1 MTPCNRFFGQR
12 VRPCAAADEGRMAN
26 TLSGPAA
33 CCRFTS
39 SWWRPVCLDRAQ
51 RGTVAACHNRTRSV
65 FDRTLRNRAHVS
77 RSRACGPA
85 PVYEPCPDRRARE
98 RRFGHRPQG
107 RRHIPPLRRV
117 QGGQRSSSSI
127 TGISRC
133 RPLGYTTRRWRLRQ
147 PRQKVV
153 PRWHQG
159 SLVQVGHRCASL
171 SFDGCAT
178 PFFLE
183 VIPLAPLVSARTP
196 PIALTGVLSGLAL
209 RDLFAI
215 PGNVFGGPD
224 SLDRNPTPRP
234 AQRGAACPDR
244 C

>member
-98 RRFGHRPQG
+98 RRVRPQAAGSRPHPAAAPGPG
-107 RRHIPPLRRV
+107 RPALVEQHH
-117 QGGQRSSSSI
+117 GD
-127 TGISRC
+127 IS
-133 RPLGYTTRRWRLRQ
+133 
-147 PRQKVV
+147 
-153 PRWHQG
+153 
-159 SLVQVGHRCASL
+159 
-171 SFDGCAT
+171 
-178 PFFLE
+178 
-183 VIPLAPLVSARTP
+183 VSATRLHDPSLAFTP
-196 PIALTGVLSGLAL
+196 AEAEGRPSLASGLT
-209 RDLFAI
+209 RT
-215 PGNVFGGPD
+215 G
-224 SLDRNPTPRP
+224 RP
-234 AQRGAACPDR
+234 PMRVPEFRWLCDAVLP
-244 C
+244 